1 VCLILRRE
9 QSERLGGSACTP
21 FGLSRPRRSVYITLM
36 ISDEDEILR
45 YDVWIEDALRSV
57 IRRSLLTVE
66 ERGLPG
72 DHHFYI
78 TFRTDHPE
86 LGIAD
91 WLKTEYPDEMTIVL
105 QHQFDSLSVGEDGFT
120 VKLRFGGRPERLDV
134 PFDAI
139 TSFADPSVSF
149 GLQLKSVDLD
159 DEELEDEL
167 MPEDLGLTSSQ
178 NDSEAIDED
187 DKKTGEV
194 IALDAFRNKQP

>member
-1 VCLILRRE
+1 
-9 QSERLGGSACTP
+9 
-21 FGLSRPRRSVYITLM
+21 
-36 ISDEDEILR
+36 
-45 YDVWIEDALRSV
+45 
-57 IRRSLLTVE
+57 
-66 ERGLPG
+66 
-72 DHHFYI
+72 
-78 TFRTDHPE
+78 
-86 LGIAD
+86 
-91 WLKTEYPDEMTIVL
+91 MTIVL